1 MKLFTENYFFL
12 TSYPKLV
19 SGDELFKYLTDS
31 GSTYKII
38 YKGKLIGLA
47 YYKAFNPYYVF
58 LKFMVKQGEAPKHLV
73 FQSFKHFISI
83 IRENIETVL
92 RLETIVFAFDRTDR
106 AFIRKAGFK
115 YEIEKKMDIFKGN
128 RFWSSL
134 VYSLIGEE
142 IDEFLL
148 KGDKNGQ

>member
-1 MKLFTENYFFL
+1 
-12 TSYPKLV
+12 
-19 SGDELFKYLTDS
+19 
-31 GSTYKII
+31 
-38 YKGKLIGLA
+38 
-47 YYKAFNPYYVF
+47 
-58 LKFMVKQGEAPKHLV
+58 
-73 FQSFKHFISI
+73 
-83 IRENIETVL
+83 
-92 RLETIVFAFDRTDR
+92 VFAFDRMDR

-148 KGDKNGQ
+148 KGDKRGQ